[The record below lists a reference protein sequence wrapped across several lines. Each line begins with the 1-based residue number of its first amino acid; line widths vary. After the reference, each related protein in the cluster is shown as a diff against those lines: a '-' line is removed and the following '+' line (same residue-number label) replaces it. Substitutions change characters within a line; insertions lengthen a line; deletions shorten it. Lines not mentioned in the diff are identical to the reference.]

1 MNIDTQALQKS
12 AIVCWRHLLRTLD
25 GLPASKTVGFEH
37 VAPSFVAE
45 GVNTRDG
52 FASILAF
59 LALDIP
65 ADIETRQEIFCAN
78 INDMIALNVFDG
90 IPEEAIGKT
99 KDAAVAQEILDEEKY
114 IDGLKKIQDEED
126 DWMMDD
132 VYFEDISNRQKEI
145 ENLKQREFCI
155 TVHYNIYLQWL
166 CSKISDIS
174 AQQCFELN
182 EAAQFLTHLQTVGIE
197 NLSQRLENNRQNNTY
212 QPSMHKKNHEY

>member
-1 MNIDTQALQKS
+1 MNIDTQALHKS

-45 GVNTRDG
+45 GVKIRDG
-52 FASILAF
+52 FTSILAF
-59 LALDIP
+59 LSLDIP

-78 INDMIALNVFDG
+78 INDMIALNVFDE
-90 IPEEAIGKT
+90 IPEEAFGKT

-114 IDGLKKIQDEED
+114 IDKLKRIQDDED
-126 DWMMDD
+126 DWMIEG
-132 VYFEDISNRQKEI
+132 VYLEDIFKREKEI
-145 ENLKQREFCI
+145 ESLKKREFCI

-174 AQQCFELN
+174 TQQCFVLN
-182 EAAQFLTHLQTVGIE
+182 EASQFLMQVETVGVE

-212 QPSMHKKNHEY
+212 QPLTHKKNHEY